1 MKRNYVKAL
10 AVVLSASLIAG
21 TGAVYAVKADKE
33 ESGDLG
39 SKIMSYVEK
48 KDYETELFQDETVY
62 VINNSDGEQ
71 EKTIVVDKL
80 KDNVNGSETVSNRQ
94 LNTETPVQVNVSY
107 ELDGNAVAAADL
119 AGRSGHVKITY
130 DYVNT
135 QYETVN
141 VNGKDEKI
149 YVPFAAVTGT
159 ILNSDVFS
167 NIKVEGGRLIDDGT
181 RTAVVGVALPGLS
194 ESLGAEGNMSDSVKI
209 PESLTIE
216 ADVKDFE
223 LGTVYTLV
231 TNYDLDEFSVDENG
245 IKNTL
250 TSAIDTAKDGF
261 AQILD
266 GSAQLS
272 EGLAAAKDGSAALV
286 DGALAAYDGSMQ
298 LADGAKAVNSG
309 AAQLANGLG
318 DALTGSGKVSD
329 GAAQLSAGLDTLSGN
344 SAAIVAGAEQVYAKL
359 LAQAEAGIKEAGID
373 IPSLTIDNYAAV
385 LDAAAAQ
392 IGSADPEKIAEAK
405 VRASVEANRSA
416 IEMQVAAAVK
426 AQTGATDE
434 MMASDQMKAVVA
446 QKTEEQIEALT
457 AQNMASEEVQSQIKA
472 GNEQIKAGVAAV
484 ENVKKSLDDYNTFY
498 QGVKAYTAGVDTADQ
513 GAAQLNAGVKS
524 LNDGIDKLHTGAKT
538 LEAGTTSLSAG
549 ADELRDGLEALE
561 AGEEQLDN
569 GLDQLSEGAKALN
582 DGLNRINDELVIKL
596 EAFINDDIEGL
607 ADRLKALKQV
617 SDDYKCIDTLGDAG
631 DGTVKFIYK
640 TEAIK

>member
-33 ESGDLG
+33 VSGDIG

-94 LNTETPVQVNVSY
+94 LNAETPVQVNVSY
-107 ELDGNAVAAADL
+107 ELDGNAVTAADL

-261 AQILD
+261 AQILE

-272 EGLAAAKDGSAALV
+272 EGLASAKDGSAALV
-286 DGALAAYDGSMQ
+286 DGASAAYDGSM
-298 LADGAKAVNSG
+298 
-309 AAQLANGLG
+309 
-318 DALTGSGKVSD
+318 
-329 GAAQLSAGLDTLSGN
+329 
-344 SAAIVAGAEQVYAKL
+344 
-359 LAQAEAGIKEAGID
+359 
-373 IPSLTIDNYAAV
+373 
-385 LDAAAAQ
+385 
-392 IGSADPEKIAEAK
+392 
-405 VRASVEANRSA
+405 
-416 IEMQVAAAVK
+416 
-426 AQTGATDE
+426 
-434 MMASDQMKAVVA
+434 
-446 QKTEEQIEALT
+446 
-457 AQNMASEEVQSQIKA
+457 
-472 GNEQIKAGVAAV
+472 
-484 ENVKKSLDDYNTFY
+484 
-498 QGVKAYTAGVDTADQ
+498 
-513 GAAQLNAGVKS
+513 
-524 LNDGIDKLHTGAKT
+524 
-538 LEAGTTSLSAG
+538 
-549 ADELRDGLEALE
+549 
-561 AGEEQLDN
+561 
-569 GLDQLSEGAKALN
+569 
-582 DGLNRINDELVIKL
+582 
-596 EAFINDDIEGL
+596 
-607 ADRLKALKQV
+607 
-617 SDDYKCIDTLGDAG
+617 
-631 DGTVKFIYK
+631 
-640 TEAIK
+640 